1 MVGKL
6 QGLTQFLG
14 KNTLWESRRNPS
26 ARHTGEL
33 ASRTQSSIL
42 KVSTELEKGEKVR
55 L

>member
-14 KNTLWESRRNPS
+14 KNTLWESYRNPS
-26 ARHTGEL
+26 AHQTGEVT
-33 ASRTQSSIL
+33 SGNQSSIL
-42 KVSTELEKGEKVR
+42 KVCAELEKGEEVR